1 MIIVTGHVIARPDTE
16 HAVAQLAVEH
26 VERSRAEPGCLSHE
40 VSRDVQQPL
49 RFVFVERWRDMA
61 ALQAHFQVDASRQF
75 ARAMAELGEAPPQMN
90 LYQAEPIRRTP

>member
-16 HAVAQLAVEH
+16 HAVATLAVEH

-75 ARAMAELGEAPPQMN
+75 ARAMAELSDGPPQIN
-90 LYQAEPIRRTP
+90 LYQAEAIRSAA